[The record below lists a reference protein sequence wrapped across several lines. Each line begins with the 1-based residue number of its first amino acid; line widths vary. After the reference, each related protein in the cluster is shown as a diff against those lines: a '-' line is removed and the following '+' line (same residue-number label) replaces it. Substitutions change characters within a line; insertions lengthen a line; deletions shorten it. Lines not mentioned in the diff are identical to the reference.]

1 MRWTLPE
8 PREREEFALLLM
20 RTVVGSF
27 LVWGVWDNIIDE
39 AHMATFVAF
48 LGDHGFP
55 VPEVAARL
63 SVVAQFSCG
72 VAFLSGA
79 FVRWAGLL
87 CAANFIVAIAMVDY
101 KLGLRGMFPA
111 ASLVAIGLYLAA
123 RGGGRFALDARLERR
138 R

>member
-8 PREREEFALLLM
+8 LRELEEFALLLM
-20 RTVVGSF
+20 RIVVGSF
-27 LVWGVWDNIIDE
+27 LAWGVWDNIVDD
-39 AHMATFVAF
+39 AQMATFVAF

-63 SVVAQFSCG
+63 SVFAQFCCG
-72 VAFLSGA
+72 VSFLSGA
-79 FVRWAGLL
+79 FVRSAGLL
-87 CAANFIVAIAMVDY
+87 CAVNFIVAIAMVDY
-101 KLGLRGMFPA
+101 KLDLRGMFPA
-111 ASLVAIGLYLAA
+111 ASLVVIGFYLAA